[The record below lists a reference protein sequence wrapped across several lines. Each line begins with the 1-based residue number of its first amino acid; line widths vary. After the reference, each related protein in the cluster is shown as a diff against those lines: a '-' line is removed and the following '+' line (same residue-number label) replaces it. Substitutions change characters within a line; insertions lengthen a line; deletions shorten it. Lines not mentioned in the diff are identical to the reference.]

1 MVKPEVLALI
11 PARGGSKGIPRKN
24 IRPFAG
30 YPLISYSIAAALKAK
45 TVTRVIVS
53 TDDEEI
59 SEVADR
65 YQAEVPFLRPAEL
78 AEDNTTDFPVFQH
91 ALDWLEKNEGY
102 HPEIVVQLRPTS
114 PIRPPDC
121 VDQAV
126 SLLIDHQEADSVRGV
141 VLSGQDPHK
150 MWRINEQGKMVQLL
164 DVPHIKE
171 PYNAPRQSLPKT
183 YWQTGHIDAIRT
195 STIFGKY
202 SLSGDVILPLL
213 LDSCYTVDI
222 DTLDDWQR
230 AELLVTQ
237 RRVEGGFEMV
247 SPGPRTRPLPK
258 RVSLL
263 VLDFDG
269 VLTDNRVWVDQDGRE
284 SIAAN
289 RSDGIGISRL
299 RKSGIEVM
307 VLSTEPNPV
316 VAARCRKLN
325 LPFKQAVEEKGS
337 ALEAVLV
344 EKQIDPECVVYLGN
358 DVNDLPCFSRVGW
371 AVVVADA
378 HPDVK
383 IHADH
388 VLSRNGGEGAVREL
402 CDLLA
407 LLGR

>member
-59 SEVADR
+59 SEVARR
-65 YQAEVPFLRPAEL
+65 YQAEVPFLRPAEI

-150 MWRINEQGKMVQLL
+150 MWRINQQGKLVQLL
-164 DVPHIKE
+164 DVPDIKE

-183 YWQTGHIDAIRT
+183 YWQTGHIDAFRT

-237 RRVEGGFEMV
+237 RRVVGGFEMV
-247 SPGPRTRPLPK
+247 SPDPG
-258 RVSLL
+258 
-263 VLDFDG
+263 
-269 VLTDNRVWVDQDGRE
+269 QDRF
-284 SIAAN
+284 
-289 RSDGIGISRL
+289 
-299 RKSGIEVM
+299 
-307 VLSTEPNPV
+307 PN
-316 VAARCRKLN
+316 A
-325 LPFKQAVEEKGS
+325 S
-337 ALEAVLV
+337 A
-344 EKQIDPECVVYLGN
+344 CW
-358 DVNDLPCFSRVGW
+358 F
-371 AVVVADA
+371 
-378 HPDVK
+378 
-383 IHADH
+383 
-388 VLSRNGGEGAVREL
+388 
-402 CDLLA
+402 
-407 LLGR
+407 